1 MEIAQLE
8 AFLEASRRGS
18 FRRAAEG
25 LYVTQPA
32 LSARIHALEQQMGG
46 ILFHR
51 MGRGVRLTEMGKAF
65 LPFAE
70 RALDQLKQGEEAVT
84 AARQALGGMLTIAS
98 ARTVGTYSLPTM
110 LDRFRTKF
118 PAIKLH
124 IKVGRSSDVLNMVV
138 DEEAHLGLARELHHP
153 DVVTMQLYEEEIVLV
168 ANAKHPFA
176 IKGRASIYEIA
187 KEPLILYDPGS
198 AYFVL
203 IQEVCQEAGIV
214 PRVEMNLDSI
224 EATKRMVEIG
234 FGVSFLPLSA
244 IERELRQKSLVHIPL
259 TGAHRVVLPTCVFV
273 RRAQHYSP
281 ATLAF
286 LRALGDLYNAKIPL
300 VKAEAAT
307 AKGQEPSPA
316 LLKRPGK

>member
-8 AFLEASRRGS
+8 AFLEASKRGS

-32 LSARIHALEQQMGG
+32 LSARIHALEQEMGG

-70 RALDQLKQGEEAVT
+70 RALDQLKQGEEAVV
-84 AARQALGGMLTIAS
+84 AARQALGGVLTIAS
-98 ARTVGTYSLPTM
+98 ARTIGTYSLPTM
-110 LDRFRTKF
+110 LDRFRAKF

-138 DEEAHLGLARELHHP
+138 DEEAHVGLARELHHP
-153 DVVTMQLYEEEIVLV
+153 DILAMPIYEEEIVLV
-168 ANAKHPFA
+168 AHPKHPFA
-176 IKGRASIYEIA
+176 MKGKASIYEIA

-234 FGVSFLPLSA
+234 FGVSFLPLGA
-244 IERELRQKSLVHIPL
+244 IERELRQKSLVHITL
-259 TGAHRVVLPTCVFV
+259 TGAHRVVLPTCVLI

-281 ATLAF
+281 ATMAF
-286 LRALGDLYNAKIPL
+286 LRVLSEMYNTKLPL
-300 VKAEAAT
+300 VKAEAAA
-307 AKGQEPSPA
+307 AKEQELAPPE
-316 LLKRPGK
+316 KKKPGK

>member
-1 MEIAQLE
+1 MK
-8 AFLEASRRGS
+8 
-18 FRRAAEG
+18 
-25 LYVTQPA
+25 
-32 LSARIHALEQQMGG
+32 G

-70 RALDQLKQGEEAVT
+70 RALDQLKQGEDAVV

-98 ARTVGTYSLPTM
+98 ARTIGTYSLPTM

-153 DVVTMQLYEEEIVLV
+153 DVLTMPLYEEEIVLV
-168 ANAKHPFA
+168 AHPKHPFA
-176 IKGRASIYEIA
+176 LKGKASIYEIA

-203 IQEVCQEAGIV
+203 IQEVCQEAGVV

-234 FGVSFLPLSA
+234 FGVSFLPLGA
-244 IERELRQKSLVHIPL
+244 IERELHQKSLVHVPL
-259 TGAHRVVLPTCVFV
+259 TGAHRVVLPTCVLI

-281 ATLAF
+281 ATIAF
-286 LRALGDLYNAKIPL
+286 LKILSDLYNAKIPL
-300 VKAEAAT
+300 LKAEATT
-307 AKGQEPSPA
+307 AKGPEPSQPA
-316 LLKRPGK
+316 VKKSSR